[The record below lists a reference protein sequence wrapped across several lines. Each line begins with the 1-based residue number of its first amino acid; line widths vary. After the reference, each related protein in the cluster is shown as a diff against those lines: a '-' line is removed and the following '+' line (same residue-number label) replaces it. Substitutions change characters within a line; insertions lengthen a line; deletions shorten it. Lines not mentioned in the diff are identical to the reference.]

1 MCLKHQFLSKYS
13 IIFAKVAGCF
23 VPRGVDRL
31 DAEFVGALLR
41 MATSAIN
48 RLILII
54 DEQSIVQV
62 CVIIDC
68 HRLSISID

>member
-31 DAEFVGALLR
+31 DAKVHHSRHICLLGSWVLKTVPR
-41 MATSAIN
+41 A
-48 RLILII
+48 RLEPSL
-54 DEQSIVQV
+54 
-62 CVIIDC
+62 
-68 HRLSISID
+68 RAP